1 MFKGLLNRRVGLV
14 GADRSTEDVVKV
26 NIQEGVAVDFLRQT
40 INNY

>member
-1 MFKGLLNRRVGLV
+1 MFKGLLNQRVGLV
-14 GADRSTEDVVKV
+14 GADRSTEEDVRA